1 MALKSKELCRRVR
14 ISDGAVTFHVVNS
27 EGKLTQVAEST
38 YRNFEARAFRT
49 DTLYG
54 RHDKQF
60 QRAFK
65 SVYFN

>member
-1 MALKSKELCRRVR
+1 MAFKSKELCRRIR
-14 ISDGAVTFHVVNS
+14 ISDGAVTFHVVTA

-38 YRNFEARAFRT
+38 FRDYEARAFRT
-49 DTLYG
+49 NCFHG
-54 RHDKQF
+54 RNDKQF